1 MAARFLTRPIASHL
15 AISHAMPAVGW
26 TMYSY
31 AVPAYLDMP
40 GSHVQNGEIGDQ
52 ETATPP
58 VSQHEQSRET
68 KGKLPPAAAAEIH
81 ARFGW
86 AESGHTLA
94 GSGRGQQA
102 YQQRQMTTDQHPG
115 RGTSREQQ
123 PRSEVNDMQD
133 SRGGQFR
140 PKARSQRWQPP
151 SDRSDMQSQRS
162 GAPQGRSNFRGHPDM
177 TGPAPGT
184 RPAFVD
190 RSGSRPAFIDRSKP
204 DQGPRPAFIDRSGAA
219 DRNDMPGQ
227 RSRQQD
233 WQTSQPRSNRP
244 GPQFQ
249 QGRPAPGNA
258 RMPLQ
263 DAAPDP
269 DDPDQQA
276 YSESRRRTH
285 VRRATPSSSR
295 TERAAPG
302 SSLRGGGPAKGT
314 QFFNPAALGDDIES
328 SFGPDDQQD
337 AVSENFLERQ
347 QYNPRGVPA
356 SWKDEIQDIEVSHH
370 GACQKPARL
379 PSHAMLPAEVK
390 LIVHYAHCPP
400 GTAHDLSSSS
410 CTHAYTY

>member
-40 GSHVQNGEIGDQ
+40 GSHVQNAPGEIGDQ

-86 AESGHTLA
+86 PESGHTPA

-162 GAPQGRSNFRGHPDM
+162 GAPQGSSNFRGHPDM

-314 QFFNPAALGDDIES
+314 QFFNPAALGNDIES

-337 AVSENFLERQ
+337 AVS
-347 QYNPRGVPA
+347 
-356 SWKDEIQDIEVSHH
+356 
-370 GACQKPARL
+370 
-379 PSHAMLPAEVK
+379 
-390 LIVHYAHCPP
+390 
-400 GTAHDLSSSS
+400 
-410 CTHAYTY
+410 